1 MKKLYILFLIG
12 LFFLISPNLSFAAT
26 PGEVYEKH
34 RKEILKGGVSLIKG
48 NVFLVVFSEKEKT
61 KKNNLLFR
69 KMKLR
74 ALKELGPRFLLYK
87 YPSTNKDWF
96 ELYYNLPSNSKKIFK
111 KSFVVDKNKAS
122 DPAYLVLTIPEKEI
136 ASSSISPNKIKDT
149 VNRAFDNGTLANLS
163 KYSRVVSGERLKEV
177 KKKIAQR
184 AAVRVSKKKNKD
196 IFDQENKKGK
206 LGDQSQNPVSLAE
219 EDKTNDIQ
227 ATQLNEEL
235 VEEQN
240 QQKIAEEKPIS
251 EDQINIPIDCELPLC
266 EEINKRSNKRNSLQE
281 KTNKA
286 NPNKNSLGETTI
298 NKKDELVFTMCD
310 SHALMPLVK
319 YNINI
324 G

>member
-1 MKKLYILFLIG
+1 MKKIYIFFLIG
-12 LFFLISPNLSFAAT
+12 LFLLIASKLSFGAT
-26 PGEVYEKH
+26 PGEVYKDH
-34 RKEILKGGVSLIKG
+34 HKEILKEGISLIEG
-48 NVFLVVFSEKEKT
+48 NVFLVVFSDKEKT
-61 KKNNLLFR
+61 QKSNLMFR
-69 KMKLR
+69 KMKIR

-96 ELYYNLPSNSKKIFK
+96 ELYYNLPSNSKIIFK

-122 DPAYLVLTIPEKEI
+122 DPAYLVLTIPEKEM
-136 ASSSISPNKIKDT
+136 ASSSINPNKIKDT

-184 AAVRVSKKKNKD
+184 ATVRVSKKKNKD

-206 LGDQSQNPVSLAE
+206 LGDQSQNPGSLAE
-219 EDKTNDIQ
+219 EDKSNDIQ

-251 EDQINIPIDCELPLC
+251 EDQIKTPIDCDLPLC
-266 EEINKRSNKRNSLQE
+266 EEINKRNNKNFSRQE

-286 NPNKNSLGETTI
+286 NPNKKSLRETTI
-298 NKKDELVFTMCD
+298 NKNDELD
-310 SHALMPLVK
+310 DLL
-319 YNINI
+319 
-324 G
+324 